1 MSRPETFGMTLVCE
15 NFQVDDVIIVTSS
28 VRKVVYLCT
37 IFSTSNLSQL
47 TSDKQH
53 KNEKKMNKLN
63 K

>member
-37 IFSTSNLSQL
+37 IFSTSNLS
-47 TSDKQH
+47 
-53 KNEKKMNKLN
+53 
-63 K
+63 